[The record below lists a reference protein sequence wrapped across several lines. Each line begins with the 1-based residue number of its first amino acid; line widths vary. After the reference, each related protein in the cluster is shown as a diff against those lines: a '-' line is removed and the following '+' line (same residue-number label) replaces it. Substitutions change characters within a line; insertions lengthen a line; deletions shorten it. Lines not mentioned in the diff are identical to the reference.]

1 MIQPSEKLEISRM
14 ETDLDV
20 IQSVYE
26 RGMMDARVRMKALE
40 RMDGRSKKV
49 RELFSEDLKF

>member
-26 RGMMDARVRMKALE
+26 RGNDGCQSPYEGTE